1 MDVAGWF
8 RRRTWSPYVSGGLT
22 GVLLALSV
30 LVTGK
35 FLGAS
40 TSFVR
45 VSGMIEKLFWPE
57 RVAHMPYLLKKTPTV
72 DWQVMM
78 VLGIF
83 VGALLSAWLSRDL
96 KVTLVPSLWESR
108 FEYTPFKRVL
118 VAFVGG
124 VIALFGARMAG
135 GCPSGHGLS
144 GVGQLSMGSLLA
156 MAGFLVGGILTARGI
171 YARRY

>member
-1 MDVAGWF
+1 
-8 RRRTWSPYVSGGLT
+8 VSGGLT
-22 GVLLALSV
+22 GVLLAFSV

-45 VSGMIEKLFWPE
+45 VSGMVGKLFWPE
-57 RVAHMPYLLKKTPTV
+57 KVARMPYFLKKAPV
-72 DWQVMM
+72 MDWQVMM

-83 VGALLSAWLSRDL
+83 VGAFISARLSRDL
-96 KVTLVPSLWESR
+96 KFTLVPSLWESR
-108 FEYTPFKRVL
+108 FGYTLFKRAA

-124 VIALFGARMAG
+124 IIALFGARMAG

-144 GVGQLSMGSLLA
+144 GVGQLSVGSLLA

-171 YARRY
+171 YSRRY